1 MFVELVTQLID
12 RKMGKIPNGTNLND
26 LCAAMGTLI
35 QQRINQLRFF
45 SSFSSPLIIERR
57 FSFSSKIEKD
67 DQQQRSSLVMDSY
80 EEALAKG
87 NLDFT
92 KQ

>member
-1 MFVELVTQLID
+1 MNTI
-12 RKMGKIPNGTNLND
+12 
-26 LCAAMGTLI
+26 I

-45 SSFSSPLIIERR
+45 FDLDGFYFY
-57 FSFSSKIEKD
+57 FSFFSKIEKD
-67 DQQQRSSLVMDSY
+67 EQERNSIIIDTY
-80 EEALAKG
+80 EEALTKT

>member
-45 SSFSSPLIIERR
+45 SSPLIIERR
-57 FSFSSKIEKD
+57 FSFSSKIEKH